1 MWDEKTKEII
11 ALQEQWKQL
20 GFAPR
25 KTNNVLFERFRK
37 SCDDFFN
44 KKAEYFK
51 AVKDELAQNLEKK
64 KALCEKAEALKDS
77 TDWRSTTDTLIA
89 LQKEWKTIGPVAKK
103 YSDVVWKRFIT
114 ACDYFFDQKSKQT
127 SSQKAQEQENLKIKK
142 EIIAKLAAID
152 ETTPDADASKAVR
165 ELMAQWQSVGFVP
178 FKEKDKIYREY
189 QDALDKQFSR
199 LNMNETRNRLDSFQS
214 TVQQMAS
221 DQSQNKLYRE
231 RERLMRSYEQKK
243 NELQTYEN
251 NMGFLN
257 ISSKSA
263 GGLLKEMERKMQ
275 KLKEEM
281 ELIVQKIEVIDQNL

>member
-1 MWDEKTKEII
+1 
-11 ALQEQWKQL
+11 
-20 GFAPR
+20 
-25 KTNNVLFERFRK
+25 
-37 SCDDFFN
+37 
-44 KKAEYFK
+44 
-51 AVKDELAQNLEKK
+51 
-64 KALCEKAEALKDS
+64 
-77 TDWRSTTDTLIA
+77 
-89 LQKEWKTIGPVAKK
+89 
-103 YSDVVWKRFIT
+103 
-114 ACDYFFDQKSKQT
+114 
-127 SSQKAQEQENLKIKK
+127 
-142 EIIAKLAAID
+142 
-152 ETTPDADASKAVR
+152 
-165 ELMAQWQSVGFVP
+165 
-178 FKEKDKIYREY
+178 
-189 QDALDKQFSR
+189 
-199 LNMNETRNRLDSFQS
+199 MNETRNRLDSFQS

>member
-1 MWDEKTKEII
+1 M
-11 ALQEQWKQL
+11 
-20 GFAPR
+20 
-25 KTNNVLFERFRK
+25 
-37 SCDDFFN
+37 
-44 KKAEYFK
+44 
-51 AVKDELAQNLEKK
+51 
-64 KALCEKAEALKDS
+64 
-77 TDWRSTTDTLIA
+77 
-89 LQKEWKTIGPVAKK
+89 
-103 YSDVVWKRFIT
+103 
-114 ACDYFFDQKSKQT
+114 
-127 SSQKAQEQENLKIKK
+127 
-142 EIIAKLAAID
+142 AAID
-152 ETTPDADASKAVR
+152 ETSPDADASKAVR

>member
-1 MWDEKTKEII
+1 M
-11 ALQEQWKQL
+11 
-20 GFAPR
+20 
-25 KTNNVLFERFRK
+25 
-37 SCDDFFN
+37 
-44 KKAEYFK
+44 
-51 AVKDELAQNLEKK
+51 
-64 KALCEKAEALKDS
+64 
-77 TDWRSTTDTLIA
+77 
-89 LQKEWKTIGPVAKK
+89 
-103 YSDVVWKRFIT
+103 
-114 ACDYFFDQKSKQT
+114 
-127 SSQKAQEQENLKIKK
+127 
-142 EIIAKLAAID
+142 
-152 ETTPDADASKAVR
+152 
-165 ELMAQWQSVGFVP
+165 
-178 FKEKDKIYREY
+178 
-189 QDALDKQFSR
+189 DKQFSR